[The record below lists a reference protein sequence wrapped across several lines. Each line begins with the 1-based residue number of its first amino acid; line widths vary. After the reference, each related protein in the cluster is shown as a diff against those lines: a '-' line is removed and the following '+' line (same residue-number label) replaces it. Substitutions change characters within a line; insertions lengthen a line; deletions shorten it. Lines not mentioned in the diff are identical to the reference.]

1 MRFAEVKKKIMRPL
15 QCTALLLASSL
26 LIASTGTAATLDD
39 LKQEQQQNESQK
51 GRLHTEIKDKETK
64 VNDIEAT
71 QTTVYDQIKK
81 LDDEINSTNKKM
93 ESVVANINETNKEI
107 TALTNSIQILI
118 KKIEERDELL
128 RERARAIQSSGS
140 VSYLDVLL
148 GANSFVD
155 FIDRFS
161 AVNTLID
168 ADKQIMHEQQEDQKS
183 LEEDKK
189 SLESKKKELEDDKA
203 SLEKLKASLA
213 SQKTQKNKLL
223 DELETKQEQ
232 LRSEKVKLEEE
243 YSEALQLSKE
253 LQQSIQAEQQRI
265 AELVRKQAA
274 AEAAERAKANAAAN
288 AGSNAGSS
296 SSSSS
301 SSGGSLPQVSNGSWT
316 KPTTGRLTSGYG
328 WRDFG
333 GAEFHYGI
341 DIANSTGTPVVAAA
355 DGIVSYAAPLSTYG
369 NAIIVTHSIGGQI
382 YTSLYAHLDSF
393 NVSVGTKVSKGMKI
407 GNMGSTGRVTG
418 PHLHFE
424 IHAGTWVNQKTGNLN
439 PLKFIPL

>member
-1 MRFAEVKKKIMRPL
+1 MKKKIMRPL
-15 QCTALLLASSL
+15 QYTALFLASSL
-26 LIASTGTAATLDD
+26 LIESTGTAATLDE

-51 GRLHTEIKDKETK
+51 GRLHTEIKNKETK
-64 VNDIEAT
+64 VNDIEAA
-71 QTTVYDQIKK
+71 QTKVYDQIKK
-81 LDDEINSTNKKM
+81 LDDEILSTNKKM
-93 ESVVANINETNKEI
+93 ETIVANINETNKEI
-107 TALTNSIQILI
+107 TSLTNSIQILSE
-118 KKIEERDELL
+118 KIAERDELL

-168 ADKQIMHEQQEDQKS
+168 ADKEIMHEQQEDQKT

-189 SLESKKKELEDDKA
+189 SLESKRKELEDDKA

-213 SQKTQKNKLL
+213 SQKTQKNTLL
-223 DELETKQEQ
+223 DELEAKQEQ

-253 LQQSIQAEQQRI
+253 LQQSIQAEQNRI
-265 AELVRKQAA
+265 AELVKKQAA
-274 AEAAERAKANAAAN
+274 SSAAS
-288 AGSNAGSS
+288 GSGSS
-296 SSSSS
+296 SA
-301 SSGGSLPQVSNGSWT
+301 SSGGGGALPQVSGGSWT

-333 GAEFHYGI
+333 GSEYHYGI
-341 DIANSTGTPVVAAA
+341 DIANASGTPVVAAA

-369 NAIIVTHSIGGQI
+369 NAVIVTHSVGGQI
-382 YTSLYAHLDSF
+382 YTSLYAHLSSY
-393 NVSVGTKVSKGMKI
+393 NVSVGTKVSKGMQIAKI
-407 GNMGSTGRVTG
+407 GTTGRSTG

>member
-1 MRFAEVKKKIMRPL
+1 MKKKIMRPL
-15 QCTALLLASSL
+15 QYTALFLASSL
-26 LIASTGTAATLDD
+26 LIESTGTAATLDE

-64 VNDIEAT
+64 VNDIEAA
-71 QTTVYDQIKK
+71 QTKVYDQIKK
-81 LDDEINSTNKKM
+81 LDDEILSTNKKV
-93 ESVVANINETNKEI
+93 ETVVANINETNKEI
-107 TALTNSIQILI
+107 TSLTNSIQVLSE
-118 KKIEERDELL
+118 KIAERDELL

-168 ADKQIMHEQQEDQKS
+168 ADKEIMHEQQEDQKA

-189 SLESKKKELEDDKA
+189 SLESKRKELEDDKA

-213 SQKTQKNKLL
+213 SQKTQKNTLL
-223 DELETKQEQ
+223 DELEAKQEQ

-253 LQQSIQAEQQRI
+253 LQQSIQAEQNRI
-265 AELVRKQAA
+265 AELVKKQAA
-274 AEAAERAKANAAAN
+274 SSAAS
-288 AGSNAGSS
+288 GSGSS
-296 SSSSS
+296 SA
-301 SSGGSLPQVSNGSWT
+301 SSGGGGALPQVSGGSWT

-333 GAEFHYGI
+333 GSEYHYGI
-341 DIANSTGTPVVAAA
+341 DIANASGTPVVAAA

-369 NAIIVTHSIGGQI
+369 NAVIVTHSVGGQI
-382 YTSLYAHLDSF
+382 YTSLYAHLSSY
-393 NVSVGTKVSKGMKI
+393 NVSVGTKVSKGMQIAKI
-407 GNMGSTGRVTG
+407 GTTGRSTG

>member
-1 MRFAEVKKKIMRPL
+1 MKKKIMRPL
-15 QCTALLLASSL
+15 QYTALFLASSL
-26 LIASTGTAATLDD
+26 LIESTGTAATLDE

-51 GRLHTEIKDKETK
+51 GRLHTEIKNKETK
-64 VNDIEAT
+64 VNDIEAA
-71 QTTVYDQIKK
+71 QTKVYDQIKK
-81 LDDEINSTNKKM
+81 LDDEILSTNKKV
-93 ESVVANINETNKEI
+93 ETVVANINETNKEI
-107 TALTNSIQILI
+107 TSLTNSIQILSE
-118 KKIEERDELL
+118 KIAERDELL

-168 ADKQIMHEQQEDQKS
+168 ADKEIMHEQQEDQKA

-189 SLESKKKELEDDKA
+189 SLESKRKELEDDKA

-213 SQKTQKNKLL
+213 SQKTQKNTLL
-223 DELETKQEQ
+223 DELEAKQEQ

-253 LQQSIQAEQQRI
+253 LQQSIQAEQNRI
-265 AELVRKQAA
+265 AELVKKQAA
-274 AEAAERAKANAAAN
+274 SSAAS
-288 AGSNAGSS
+288 GSGSS
-296 SSSSS
+296 SAS
-301 SSGGSLPQVSNGSWT
+301 SSGGALPQVSGGSWT

-333 GAEFHYGI
+333 GSEYHYGI
-341 DIANSTGTPVVAAA
+341 DIANASGTPVVAAA

-369 NAIIVTHSIGGQI
+369 NAVIVTHSVGGQI
-382 YTSLYAHLDSF
+382 YTSLYAHLSSY
-393 NVSVGTKVSKGMKI
+393 NVSVGTKVSKGMQIAKI
-407 GNMGSTGRVTG
+407 GTTGRSTG

>member
-1 MRFAEVKKKIMRPL
+1 MKKKIMRPL
-15 QCTALLLASSL
+15 QYTALFLASSL
-26 LIASTGTAATLDD
+26 LIESTGTAATLDE

-51 GRLHTEIKDKETK
+51 GRLHTEIKNKETK
-64 VNDIEAT
+64 VNDIEAA
-71 QTTVYDQIKK
+71 QTKVYDQIKK
-81 LDDEINSTNKKM
+81 LDDEILSTNKKM
-93 ESVVANINETNKEI
+93 ETVVANINETNKEI
-107 TALTNSIQILI
+107 TSLTNSIQVLSE
-118 KKIEERDELL
+118 KIAERDELL

-168 ADKQIMHEQQEDQKS
+168 ADKEIMHEQQEDQKA

-189 SLESKKKELEDDKA
+189 SLESKRKELEDDKA

-213 SQKTQKNKLL
+213 SQKTQKNTLL
-223 DELETKQEQ
+223 DELEAKQEQ

-253 LQQSIQAEQQRI
+253 LQQSIQAEQNRI
-265 AELVRKQAA
+265 AELVKKQAA
-274 AEAAERAKANAAAN
+274 SSAAS
-288 AGSNAGSS
+288 GSGSS
-296 SSSSS
+296 SA
-301 SSGGSLPQVSNGSWT
+301 SSGGGGALPQVSGGSWT

-333 GAEFHYGI
+333 GSEYHYGI
-341 DIANSTGTPVVAAA
+341 DIANASGTPVVAAA

-369 NAIIVTHSIGGQI
+369 NAVIVTHSVGGQI
-382 YTSLYAHLDSF
+382 YTSLYAHLSSY
-393 NVSVGTKVSKGMKI
+393 NVSVGTKVSKGMQIAKI
-407 GNMGSTGRVTG
+407 GTTGRSTG

>member
-1 MRFAEVKKKIMRPL
+1 MKKKIMRPL
-15 QCTALLLASSL
+15 QYTALFLASSL
-26 LIASTGTAATLDD
+26 LIESTGTAATLDE

-51 GRLHTEIKDKETK
+51 GRLHTEIKNKETK
-64 VNDIEAT
+64 VNDIEAA
-71 QTTVYDQIKK
+71 QTKVYDQIKK
-81 LDDEINSTNKKM
+81 LDDEILSMNKKM
-93 ESVVANINETNKEI
+93 ETIVANINETNKEI
-107 TALTNSIQILI
+107 TSLTNSIQILSE
-118 KKIEERDELL
+118 KIAERDELL

-168 ADKQIMHEQQEDQKS
+168 ADKEIMHEQQEDQKA

-189 SLESKKKELEDDKA
+189 SLESKRKELEDDKA

-213 SQKTQKNKLL
+213 SQKTQKNALL
-223 DELETKQEQ
+223 DELEAKQEQ

-253 LQQSIQAEQQRI
+253 LQQSIQAEQNRI
-265 AELVRKQAA
+265 AELVKKQAA
-274 AEAAERAKANAAAN
+274 NSAAS
-288 AGSNAGSS
+288 GSGSS
-296 SSSSS
+296 SA
-301 SSGGSLPQVSNGSWT
+301 SSGGGGALPQVSGGSWT

-333 GAEFHYGI
+333 GSEYHYGI
-341 DIANSTGTPVVAAA
+341 DIANASGTPVVAAA

-369 NAIIVTHSIGGQI
+369 NAVIVTHSVGGQI
-382 YTSLYAHLDSF
+382 YTSLYAHLSSY
-393 NVSVGTKVSKGMKI
+393 NVSVGTKVSKGMQIAKI
-407 GNMGSTGRVTG
+407 GTTGRSTG

>member
-1 MRFAEVKKKIMRPL
+1 MKKKIMRPL
-15 QCTALLLASSL
+15 QYTALFLASSL
-26 LIASTGTAATLDD
+26 LIESTGTAATLDE

-51 GRLHTEIKDKETK
+51 GRLHTEIKNKETK
-64 VNDIEAT
+64 VNDIEAA
-71 QTTVYDQIKK
+71 QTKVYDQIKK
-81 LDDEINSTNKKM
+81 LDDEILSTNKKV
-93 ESVVANINETNKEI
+93 ETVVANINETNKEI
-107 TALTNSIQILI
+107 TSLTNSIQVLSE
-118 KKIEERDELL
+118 KIAERDELL

-168 ADKQIMHEQQEDQKS
+168 ADKEIMHEQQEDQKA

-189 SLESKKKELEDDKA
+189 SLESKRKELEDDKA

-213 SQKTQKNKLL
+213 SQKTQKNTLL
-223 DELETKQEQ
+223 DELEAKQEQ

-253 LQQSIQAEQQRI
+253 LQESIQAEQNRI
-265 AELVRKQAA
+265 AELVKKQAA
-274 AEAAERAKANAAAN
+274 SSAAS
-288 AGSNAGSS
+288 GSGSS
-296 SSSSS
+296 SA
-301 SSGGSLPQVSNGSWT
+301 SSGGGGALPQVSGGSWT

-333 GAEFHYGI
+333 GSEYHYGI
-341 DIANSTGTPVVAAA
+341 DIANASGTPVVAAA

-369 NAIIVTHSIGGQI
+369 NAVIVTHSVGGQI
-382 YTSLYAHLDSF
+382 YTSLYAHLSSY
-393 NVSVGTKVSKGMKI
+393 NVSVGTKVSKGMQIAKI
-407 GNMGSTGRVTG
+407 GTTGRSTG

-424 IHAGTWVNQKTGNLN
+424 IHAGTWINQKTGNLN

>member
-1 MRFAEVKKKIMRPL
+1 MKKKIMRSL
-15 QCTALLLASSL
+15 QYTALFLASSL
-26 LIASTGTAATLDD
+26 LIESTGTAATLDE

-51 GRLHTEIKDKETK
+51 GRLHTEIKNKETK
-64 VNDIEAT
+64 VNDIEAA
-71 QTTVYDQIKK
+71 QTKVYDQIKK
-81 LDDEINSTNKKM
+81 LDDEILSMNKKM
-93 ESVVANINETNKEI
+93 ETIVANINETNKEI
-107 TALTNSIQILI
+107 TSLTNSIQILSE
-118 KKIEERDELL
+118 KIAERDELL

-155 FIDRFS
+155 LIDRFS

-168 ADKQIMHEQQEDQKS
+168 ADKEIMHEQQEDQKA

-189 SLESKKKELEDDKA
+189 SLESKRKELEDDKA

-213 SQKTQKNKLL
+213 SQKTQKNALL
-223 DELETKQEQ
+223 DELEAKQEQ

-253 LQQSIQAEQQRI
+253 LQQSIQAEQNRI
-265 AELVRKQAA
+265 AELVKKQAA
-274 AEAAERAKANAAAN
+274 NSAAS
-288 AGSNAGSS
+288 GSGSS
-296 SSSSS
+296 SA
-301 SSGGSLPQVSNGSWT
+301 SSGGGGALPQVSGGSWT

-333 GAEFHYGI
+333 GSEYHYGI
-341 DIANSTGTPVVAAA
+341 DIANASGTPVVAAA

-369 NAIIVTHSIGGQI
+369 NAVIVTHSIGGQI
-382 YTSLYAHLDSF
+382 YTSLYAHLSSY
-393 NVSVGTKVSKGMKI
+393 NVSVGTKVSKGMQIAKI
-407 GNMGSTGRVTG
+407 GTTGRSTG

>member
-1 MRFAEVKKKIMRPL
+1 MKKKIMRPL
-15 QCTALLLASSL
+15 QYTALFLASSL
-26 LIASTGTAATLDD
+26 LIESTGTAATLDE

-51 GRLHTEIKDKETK
+51 GRLHTEIKNKETK
-64 VNDIEAT
+64 VNDIEAA
-71 QTTVYDQIKK
+71 QTKVYDQIKK
-81 LDDEINSTNKKM
+81 LDDEILSTNKKV
-93 ESVVANINETNKEI
+93 ETVVANINETNKEI
-107 TALTNSIQILI
+107 TSLTNSIQVLSE
-118 KKIEERDELL
+118 KIAERDELL

-168 ADKQIMHEQQEDQKS
+168 ADKEIMHEQQEDQKA

-189 SLESKKKELEDDKA
+189 SLESKRKELEDDKA

-213 SQKTQKNKLL
+213 SQKTQKNTLL
-223 DELETKQEQ
+223 DELEAKQEQ

-253 LQQSIQAEQQRI
+253 LQQSIQAEQNRI
-265 AELVRKQAA
+265 AELVKKQAA
-274 AEAAERAKANAAAN
+274 SSAAS
-288 AGSNAGSS
+288 GSGSS
-296 SSSSS
+296 SAS
-301 SSGGSLPQVSNGSWT
+301 SSGGALPQVSGGSWT

-333 GAEFHYGI
+333 GSEYHYGI
-341 DIANSTGTPVVAAA
+341 DIANASGTPVVAAA

-369 NAIIVTHSIGGQI
+369 NAVIVTHSVGGQI
-382 YTSLYAHLDSF
+382 YTSLYAHLSSY
-393 NVSVGTKVSKGMKI
+393 NVSVGTKVSKGMQIAKI
-407 GNMGSTGRVTG
+407 GTTGRSTG

>member
-1 MRFAEVKKKIMRPL
+1 MKKKIMRPL
-15 QCTALLLASSL
+15 QYTALFLASSL
-26 LIASTGTAATLDD
+26 LIESTGTAATLDE

-51 GRLHTEIKDKETK
+51 GRLHTEIKNKETK
-64 VNDIEAT
+64 VNDIEAA
-71 QTTVYDQIKK
+71 QTKVYDQIKK
-81 LDDEINSTNKKM
+81 LDDEILSTNKKM
-93 ESVVANINETNKEI
+93 ETVVANINETNKEI
-107 TALTNSIQILI
+107 TSLTNSIQVLSE
-118 KKIEERDELL
+118 KIAERDELL

-168 ADKQIMHEQQEDQKS
+168 ADKEIMHEQQEDQKA

-189 SLESKKKELEDDKA
+189 SLESKRKELEDDKA

-213 SQKTQKNKLL
+213 SQKTQKNTLL
-223 DELETKQEQ
+223 DELEAKQEQ

-253 LQQSIQAEQQRI
+253 LQQSIQAEQNRI
-265 AELVRKQAA
+265 AELVKKQAA
-274 AEAAERAKANAAAN
+274 SSAAS
-288 AGSNAGSS
+288 GSGSS
-296 SSSSS
+296 SA
-301 SSGGSLPQVSNGSWT
+301 SSGGGGALPQVSGGSWT

-333 GAEFHYGI
+333 GSEYHYGI
-341 DIANSTGTPVVAAA
+341 DIANASGTPVVAAA

-369 NAIIVTHSIGGQI
+369 NAVIVTHSVDGQI
-382 YTSLYAHLDSF
+382 YTSLYAHLSSY
-393 NVSVGTKVSKGMKI
+393 NVSVGTKVSKGMQIAKI
-407 GNMGSTGRVTG
+407 GTTGRSTG